1 MSETIMSLE
10 VFCDSEISGSE
21 LHAIELNL
29 PAGSYHVEL
38 THPGGRQSER
48 LIITN

>member
-1 MSETIMSLE
+1 MSLE